1 MWACE
6 ICILARGA
14 LSLLR
19 QSEAAAPLTMASV
32 RAELVKMI
40 STREEIDGEREVPAP
55 ARAGRDRRRA
65 VLDSFEQLQI
75 DFQAK
80 HICIRKTVLRAI

>member
-19 QSEAAAPLTMASV
+19 QGEAAAPLTVASVRASVRACV

-40 STREEIDGEREVPAP
+40 STREEIDGEREVPLEP
-55 ARAGRDRRRA
+55 ARGETEGGPFWIP
-65 VLDSFEQLQI
+65 SSNS
-75 DFQAK
+75 K
-80 HICIRKTVLRAI
+80 